1 MELHLSQRL
10 VPLGHMQHAK
20 LLVFDLD
27 GTLVDSLPDLV
38 SSLNRTFEALALPL
52 VTPRQVQTAIGDGA
66 MLLVQRLMPEGSS
79 PEQVAKALE
88 HFRLEYDSHACDE
101 TLLYPGVTEFLQALK
116 ALPKTPRLAI
126 LTNKPEAPTRI
137 IASHFGLEEL
147 GIEWIVG
154 GDTLST
160 RKPQPEGLRWLM
172 EQAGVSPEETLMIG
186 DGPADGGAAQAAGVP
201 FAALACG
208 YGESLSVEGYPRV
221 SLHTSFAEFAKEW
234 LEAYSNH

>member
-1 MELHLSQRL
+1 MSHCNGSARPTL
-10 VPLGHMQHAK
+10 AK

-27 GTLVDSLPDLV
+27 GTLVDSLPDLL
-38 SSLNRTFEALALPL
+38 SSLNRTFAALELPS
-52 VTPRQVQTAIGDGA
+52 VTPRQVKKAIGDGA
-66 MLLVQRLMPEGSS
+66 MLLVQRLLPEDSS
-79 PEQVAKALE
+79 PEFVATALE
-88 HFRLEYDSHACDE
+88 RFRLEYDAHACEE
-101 TLLYPGVTEFLQALK
+101 TLLYPGVAEFLKELQERPGA
-116 ALPKTPRLAI
+116 PRLAI
-126 LTNKPEAPTRI
+126 LTNKPEAPTRL
-137 IASHFGLEEL
+137 IAEHFGLESL

-160 RKPQPEGLRWLM
+160 RKPAPEGLRRLM

-221 SLHTSFAEFAKEW
+221 SLHRSFEEFAKEW
-234 LEAYSNH
+234 LESFSRR